1 MDWVSIGYGV
11 IGSLIATAIASFIA
25 WSRGWLSFS
34 FRSWS
39 SRKNLANRLEKAGL
53 SNFYASRDDYA
64 KYRNAPRLIDYLK
77 FAEKSIK
84 VAAYWMA
91 HGTEM
96 EGVADNLIKLV
107 KPPKNID
114 ITIGIINPTSSYIAE
129 LALYLG
135 CEPQEIVD
143 RIESSL
149 TKLYKAKEEQLSP
162 DEKKRFRIK
171 VYDAIPIASVI
182 MLDSEEK
189 NGRTQIDI
197 KPYKAPRQNS
207 FTFELSGRG
216 HSLYD
221 VCTSAWTKL
230 LDEAE
235 DFDPERHLTQD
246 QLVRK

>member
-1 MDWVSIGYGV
+1 MRRGSFKRRLPRGRHSCSRYNSYIAPALIGFTVFSVLLASAFFLHLFPGTPSSGPIV
-11 IGSLIATAIASFIA
+11 PNTTSNSALNTASDKDMLRIATSDAGLIATV
-25 WSRGWLSFS
+25 SFS
-34 FRSWS
+34 PGDSVTRVQVENTGLTQFRHVKVSAEG
-39 SRKNLANRLEKAGL
+39 RKVLGIL
-53 SNFYASRDDYA
+53 S
-64 KYRNAPRLIDYLK
+64 
-77 FAEKSIK
+77 
-84 VAAYWMA
+84 
-91 HGTEM
+91 
-96 EGVADNLIKLV
+96 
-107 KPPKNID
+107 
-114 ITIGIINPTSSYIAE
+114 
-129 LALYLG
+129 
-135 CEPQEIVD
+135 
-143 RIESSL
+143 
-149 TKLYKAKEEQLSP
+149 QLSP